1 MGQKHVLILFIIL
14 VVVGLSVA
22 SYVKFKDDLISIINK
37 KEPIQAPQ
45 SSDFFFEQNSSGSA
59 LANLVKPKTQKT
71 PAPEQKVDIDKLT
84 IKPTEKVRSFSQFP
98 GAYATDQLKDKGAVI
113 KTSKGEVYIVLNP
126 ETPLASS
133 NFIFLANHGFYDELK
148 FHRVEKDFVI
158 QGGDPNG
165 NGTGGPGYKFQD
177 EKVTQN
183 YLRGTVAMA
192 NAGVDTN
199 GSQFFI
205 VLKDAPTLP
214 PRYTIFGRVFK
225 GMESVDKIEV
235 GDVMEKV
242 SIVNL
247 LQE

>member
-1 MGQKHVLILFIIL
+1 MI
-14 VVVGLSVA
+14 GLLAA

-37 KEPIQAPQ
+37 KEDIQAPQ
-45 SSDFFFEQNSSGSA
+45 SSDFFFEQKEGDPNKLSTSQDQESSA
-59 LANLVKPKTQKT
+59 LTNLVKPQTQKT
-71 PAPEQKVDIDKLT
+71 LAPEQKVDMDKLN

-98 GAYATDQLKDKGAVI
+98 GAYSSEQLKDKGAVI
-113 KTSKGEVYIVLNP
+113 KTGKGEIYLVLSP
-126 ETPLASS
+126 ETPLATS
-133 NFIFLANHGFYDELK
+133 NFIFLSNQGFYGGLK

-165 NGTGGPGYKFQD
+165 DGTGGPGYKFQD
-177 EKVTQN
+177 ENVTQN
-183 YLRGTVAMA
+183 YIRGTVAMA
-192 NAGVDTN
+192 NAGPDTN

-225 GMESVDKIEV
+225 GMEVVDKIEV

-242 SIVNL
+242 SIINL
-247 LQE
+247 VQ